1 MSIYHNHHILPKHM
15 GGTDDPS
22 NLIKL
27 TIEEHAE
34 AHRMLWEQYGKNE
47 DFLAWQGL
55 SKLVNK
61 KDILQIISKSKAG
74 KIWVTNDVV
83 HKLISPEIL
92 EDYENM
98 GFRRGRLP
106 MSEEGKA
113 NVAAA
118 SPKKR
123 KPLSEQHKNNISKGL
138 IGKRV
143 SLRGPKKKEYKTP
156 GYSYEKYL
164 QKRG

>member
-1 MSIYHNHHILPKHM
+1 M

-22 NLIKL
+22 NLVRL
-27 TIEEHAE
+27 TVEEHAE
-34 AHRMLWEQYGKNE
+34 AHRLLWEEHGKNE
-47 DFLAWQGL
+47 DLLAWQGL
-55 SKLVNK
+55 SKLINK
-61 KDILQIISKSKAG
+61 KDILKILSKSKAG

-83 HKLISPEIL
+83 HKLIAPEKL
-92 EDYENM
+92 NEYENV

-106 MSEEGKA
+106 MSEQGKA
-113 NVAAA
+113 NVSAA

-123 KPLSEQHKNNISKGL
+123 KPLSEGHKKKISESL

-143 SLRGPKKKEYKTP
+143 SERGPKKTKYKTP

-164 QKRG
+164 QKKKAGD